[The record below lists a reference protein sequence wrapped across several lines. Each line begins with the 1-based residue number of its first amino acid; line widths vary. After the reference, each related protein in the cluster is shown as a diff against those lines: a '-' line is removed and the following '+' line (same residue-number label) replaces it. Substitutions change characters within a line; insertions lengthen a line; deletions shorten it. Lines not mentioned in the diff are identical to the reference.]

1 MTDKI
6 DWMETFVLG
15 ESYQTAYAILMKI
28 DELVRGYSAADG
40 QPPSWDSLIK
50 RQEAFSRD
58 VGRLVLRA
66 VYTNLD
72 VSTMDG
78 SRPSGTFP
86 KGKGHPGFGHLLYGL
101 PKMPPVMDSEE

>member
-6 DWMETFVLG
+6 DWMDTFILG
-15 ESYQTAYAILMKI
+15 ESYQTAYEILMKI
-28 DELVRGYSAADG
+28 DEIVRAYSAADG
-40 QPPSWDSLIK
+40 QPPTMEAIVK

-66 VYTNLD
+66 VESNLD

-78 SRPSGTFP
+78 SRPSGAFP

-101 PKMPPVMDSEE
+101 PRKPYIKDSED

>member
-1 MTDKI
+1 MIDKI

-15 ESYQTAYAILMKI
+15 ESHQTAYAILMKI

-58 VGRLVLRA
+58 VGHLVLRA